1 MWDFHS
7 HILPFLDDGA
17 EDLEETIA
25 MAKIAIEEGIDT
37 IVATPH
43 YIAIEQELSKEE
55 VLQSIEEV
63 TKILEEEQIHL
74 KILPGMEV
82 FGEWKILKK
91 IDQEEILSLNHTGY
105 MLIELPMHHIPEDT
119 EDLFYELQVRGF
131 TPILAHPE
139 RYVEIQEDPNLLIDW
154 IQGGVLTQVNATSL
168 TGVLGQASQETAKT
182 LVKHHMV
189 HILGTDAHTSRRRS
203 PRMKEAIKYINQ
215 SVDPTRAHLILEEY
229 PKKILADE
237 TIQPIQPPIE
247 VKKKKKSLFSF
258 FIR

>member
-17 EDLEETIA
+17 EDIEEAIA
-25 MAKIAIEEGIDT
+25 MAKIAVQEGIDT

-43 YIAIEQELSKEE
+43 YIAVEQELSKEI
-55 VLQSIEEV
+55 VIKSIE
-63 TKILEEEQIHL
+63 KITNILREGKIPL

-82 FGEWKILKK
+82 FGEWKILEK
-91 IDQEEILSLNHTGY
+91 IDQGKVLSLNHTRY
-105 MLIELPMHHIPEDT
+105 ILIELPMHHIPEDT
-119 EDLFYELQVRGF
+119 EDLFYELRLRGF

-168 TGVLGQASQETAKT
+168 TGVLGQAAQETARI
-182 LVKHHMV
+182 LVNHHMV

-203 PRMKEAIKYINQ
+203 PRMKEAIKHINQ
-215 SVDPTRAHLILEEY
+215 LVDSAEAHLILEEY
-229 PKKILADE
+229 PRKILADE